1 MNYLLNGIAVASGRN
16 VLPELVQ
23 ENRAN
28 YHGLSAEEKECL
40 VEEFSQIR
48 ELKAVGIR
56 LTSKSKINDVTHTLN
71 AVENEVGSCF
81 LYYQPLNNFSSCT
94 ISDLGLGLRLCYTQH
109 AGQPIFH
116 FEELPLQLMA
126 LQTSW
131 AQ

>member
-28 YHGLSAEEKECL
+28 YHGLSVEEKECL
-40 VEEFSQIR
+40 IEEFSQFR
-48 ELKAVGIR
+48 ESKVVGIR

-71 AVENEVGSCF
+71 AVKNEVGSCF

-94 ISDLGLGLRLCYTQH
+94 ISDLGLGLRLCYTQCV
-109 AGQPIFH
+109 GRPIFH